1 MIFSLCSRVGWCD
14 VCTDF
19 TNVIKVDVDVNKM
32 SLLNIYLYIVVYTFY
47 ENTFIIGN
55 LISFICPV
63 VWHFSESAV
72 KYMLKTQKS
81 QHFSF

>member
-32 SLLNIYLYIVVYTFY
+32 SLLNIYLYIVVYTSY
-47 ENTFIIGN
+47 ENTFTIGN